1 MTDCPDSKRQCFIE
15 LGKYNLGR
23 EYARQIITIATKD
36 TKRVLV
42 LVHNTEGD
50 SSQNLILA
58 GIRDTLRNEGN
69 HLVLDIETE
78 AVGSDEF
85 DSAQTLRQRL
95 LGEEEQPD
103 ILLCLN
109 DQDTV
114 NVYQILV
121 DYNMVKTVQ
130 LIGASTNAT
139 ILNGI
144 QKGAIQSVI
153 LADTVQTATKSLEAL
168 ENFREN
174 GHVSDYLA
182 LDARVI
188 RKENVKEYLPDE
200 MEE

>member
-1 MTDCPDSKRQCFIE
+1 M
-15 LGKYNLGR
+15 
-23 EYARQIITIATKD
+23 
-36 TKRVLV
+36 
-42 LVHNTEGD
+42 
-50 SSQNLILA
+50 
-58 GIRDTLRNEGN
+58 
-69 HLVLDIETE
+69 
-78 AVGSDEF
+78 
-85 DSAQTLRQRL
+85 
-95 LGEEEQPD
+95 
-103 ILLCLN
+103 CLN

-114 NVYQILV
+114 NAYQILV